1 MKLVAY
7 TRVSRIGDRD
17 VNSDSFITVDLQLT
31 QIESYAKT
39 YGHEIVAHFSDLDES
54 GGKESRPQFDL
65 ALAVA
70 TNGADGLIVAK
81 LDRFSRNV
89 GQALKILEALNEK
102 GKQIISVSD
111 QIDTSSAM
119 GRAMWQI
126 VLVFA
131 ELERGRASE
140 SWKAALSSAVGRG
153 IHVASRVPTGYRR
166 REDRRLE
173 PDPIAAPVIRELFRR
188 RAEGQG
194 WSALARYLNE
204 SGVRG
209 PYESQKNWTHTG
221 VANLVRNRAYLGEA
235 RNGSH
240 VNPDAHEALVTQAE
254 WDLANVR
261 GASIVAGNK
270 LDALLSGLCRCAG
283 CRYALKTDQM
293 RGRDGKSIRL
303 YRCRGDHASG
313 KCEHRASSLGRV
325 LEPYVEAQFLAALGP
340 DGPLA
345 KATASSLETETAEQ
359 AVQKAETE
367 LSSYLEAV
375 EASSVG
381 VERYRKGLQQR
392 QGALDEANAKL
403 AKLRSQQPATELLN
417 ARLVDVWPTL
427 TTAEK
432 RTLLSAGIDAVMLR
446 QGESKSAPI
455 ESRVKILWRGE
466 APSDFPRR
474 GYRPELTG
482 YAWNNPDDN
491 SRKVVGQ

>member
-17 VNSDSFITVDLQLT
+17 AASDSFITVKVQLE

-39 YGHEIVAHFSDLDES
+39 YGHEIIAHFSDLDQS
-54 GGKESRPQFDL
+54 GGKESRPEFDK
-65 ALAVA
+65 ALAMA

-89 GQALKILEALNEK
+89 GHAIKIMDALKEK
-102 GKQIISVSD
+102 DKQIISVTD
-111 QIDTSSAM
+111 NIDSSTAM
-119 GRAMWQI
+119 GKAMWQI
-126 VLVFA
+126 VMVFA

-173 PDPIAAPVIRELFRR
+173 PDPTAAPVIKELFSR
-188 RAEGQG
+188 RAAGEG
-194 WSALARYLNE
+194 WSALARFLND

-261 GASIVAGNK
+261 GIASVNPRPDA
-270 LDALLSGLCRCAG
+270 ALLAGLVRCAG
-283 CRYALKTDQM
+283 CRYVLKTDFM
-293 RGRDGKSIRL
+293 TDARDQRIRQ

-345 KATASSLETETAEQ
+345 RATASSLETETAEQ
-359 AVQKAETE
+359 AVAKAETE
-367 LSSYLEAV
+367 LGAYLEAV

-381 VERYRKGLQQR
+381 VERYRKGLQVR
-392 QGALDEANAKL
+392 QGALDEATAKL
-403 AKLRSQQPATELLN
+403 SKLRAQQPAIELLN
-417 ARLVDVWPTL
+417 AKLSDVWPTL
-427 TTAEK
+427 TTGEK
-432 RTLLSAGIDAVMLR
+432 RTLLAAGIDAVMLR
-446 QGESKSAPI
+446 PGETRTAPI
-455 ESRVKILWRGE
+455 QSRVKILWRGE
-466 APSDFPRR
+466 APTDFPQR
-474 GYRPELTG
+474 GYRPALES
-482 YAWNNPDDN
+482 YAW
-491 SRKVVGQ
+491 

>member
-7 TRVSRIGDRD
+7 TRVSRIGTRD
-17 VNSDSFITVDLQLT
+17 VTSDSFITVDLQLE
-31 QIESYAKT
+31 QINHYAKAM
-39 YGHEIVAHFSDLDES
+39 GHEIVAHFSDLDES
-54 GGKESRPQFDL
+54 GGKASRPEFDK

-70 TNGADGLIVAK
+70 TNGADGLIVSK

-89 GQALKILEALNEK
+89 AQALKILEALNSK

-111 QIDTSSAM
+111 SVDTSTAM
-119 GRAMWQI
+119 GKAMWQI
-126 VLVFA
+126 ILVFA

-140 SWKAALSSAVGRG
+140 SWKAALSNAVNVRG

-173 PDPIAAPVIRELFRR
+173 PDPVAAPIIQELFRR

-235 RNGSH
+235 RNGQH

-261 GASIVAGNK
+261 GASIVAGNN
-270 LDALLSGLCRCAG
+270 LDALLAGLVRCAG
-283 CRYALKTDQM
+283 CRYMAKTDQM
-293 RGRDGKSIRL
+293 RDRDGQSIRL

-325 LEPYVEAQFLAALGP
+325 LEPLVERLFLAALGP

-345 KATASSLETETAEQ
+345 KASASSLETDTAEQ

-367 LSSYLEAV
+367 LNSYLEAV
-375 EASSVG
+375 EASTVG

-432 RTLLSAGIDAVMLR
+432 RTLLGAGIDAVMLR
-446 QGESKSAPI
+446 QGESKSDPI
-455 ESRVKILWRGE
+455 ENRVKLLWRGE

-474 GYRPELTG
+474 GFRPELKG
-482 YAWNNPDDN
+482 YAW
-491 SRKVVGQ
+491 